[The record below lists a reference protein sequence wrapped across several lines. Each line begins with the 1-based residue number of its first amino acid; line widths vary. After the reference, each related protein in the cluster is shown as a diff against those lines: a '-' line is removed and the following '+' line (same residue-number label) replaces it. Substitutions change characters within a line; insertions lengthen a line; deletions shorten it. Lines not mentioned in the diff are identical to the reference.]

1 MVGAGL
7 EAAVSARR
15 GLSLMEVVV
24 TTSIL
29 AMVFMLVA
37 NLFPTSFMALRTSG
51 QRMEAESLAASL
63 LEDYRSRPH
72 SQLPVGLDVSPQTE
86 GPYQARVRVMAVSG
100 EDPNYLVEI
109 RVEVSWSDKVGSH
122 QTLLSSYVAALPQ

>member
-1 MVGAGL
+1 MEVDII
-7 EAAVSARR
+7 ARR

-63 LEDYRSRPH
+63 LEDYRSRPY
-72 SQLPVGLDVSPQTE
+72 SQLPVGLDVSPQAS
-86 GPYQARVRVMAVSG
+86 GSYQARVRVVPVSG
-100 EDPNYLVEI
+100 EDPTYLVELQ
-109 RVEVSWSDKVGSH
+109 VEVRWADKVGSH
-122 QTLLSSYVAALPQ
+122 QTHLSSYVAALPQ

>member
-7 EAAVSARR
+7 ETDMTARR

-24 TTSIL
+24 ATSIL

-63 LEDYRSRPH
+63 LEDYRARPF
-72 SQLPVGLDVSPQTE
+72 SQLPVGLDVRPQAS
-86 GPYQARVRVMAVSG
+86 GSYQPQVQVLAVAG
-100 EDPNYLVEI
+100 EDPAYLVEV
-109 RVEVSWSDKVGSH
+109 RVEVSWSDKIGSH
-122 QTLLSSYVAALPQ
+122 QTSLSSYVAALAQ